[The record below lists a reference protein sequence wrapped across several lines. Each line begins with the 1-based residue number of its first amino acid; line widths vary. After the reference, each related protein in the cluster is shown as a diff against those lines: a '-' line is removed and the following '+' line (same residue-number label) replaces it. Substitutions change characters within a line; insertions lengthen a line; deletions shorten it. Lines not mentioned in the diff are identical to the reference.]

1 MVTPVYVKS
10 AKIQNAQRKTKD
22 KQPLQAVGNY
32 EERTI
37 IRLKGFHFHLL
48 ILPDHNQTLTS
59 IIFNFFHRAD
69 FNLLYEC
76 KWSLNPGPGGI
87 LKCRTGPLKIGFY

>member
-1 MVTPVYVKS
+1 VVTPVFDKW
-10 AKIQNAQRKTKD
+10 AKIQNARRKTKD

-48 ILPDHNQTLTS
+48 ILLDHNQTLTS
-59 IIFNFFHRAD
+59 IIFIFFHEAD
-69 FNLLYEC
+69 FNLRFVC
-76 KWSLNPGPGGI
+76 QWSLKPSPGGI
-87 LKCRTGPLKIGFY
+87 LKWRTERLKTRFY